1 MLFFFFFFFLGW
13 VGGELLEHIPTE
25 NGCVRLVE

>member
-1 MLFFFFFFFLGW
+1 MLFFFFFFG
-13 VGGELLEHIPTE
+13 VGGGGGELLEHIPTE